1 MMQMVVGKEL
11 WLSLLLM
18 MLKVL
23 LLLLVYLVV
32 LRVSSTAIHI
42 CQFGELRSPIVQVR
56 EILIL
61 KGEKC
66 NKHGLFLLLF
76 LKLLIIW

>member
-32 LRVSSTAIHI
+32 LMFSSAVHVG
-42 CQFGELRSPIVQVR
+42 QLGKLRSPIVQIR
-56 EILIL
+56 E
-61 KGEKC
+61 
-66 NKHGLFLLLF
+66 
-76 LKLLIIW
+76 